1 MAETVLTVVDAF
13 ELSGGRRRLR
23 LVSEV
28 DGFTWAPG
36 QRLALELA
44 GGASVDLPP
53 HRVRD
58 FDPVEER
65 LEIDF
70 ILHGDSPGTRWVRAA
85 ALGDRLIAED
95 ADQTHWGWPLI
106 LSGLKTLV
114 ETGEV
119 LAAA

>member
-1 MAETVLTVVDAF
+1 MAAAILTVVGAVD
-13 ELSGGRRRLR
+13 LPDGRRRLR
-23 LVSEV
+23 LVSEI

-36 QRLALELA
+36 QRLALRLGE
-44 GGASVDLPP
+44 VDLPAC
-53 HRVRD
+53 RVLD

-70 ILHGDSPGTRWVRAA
+70 IVLGDTPATRWLRAA
-85 ALGDRLIAED
+85 ALGDQLIAEGEG
-95 ADQTHWGWPLI
+95 GWSLI

-119 LAAA
+119 LTAAA